1 MEVCLNL
8 KQNQILD
15 KQSMINA
22 IKKNILHKMIIKY
35 IKKRNIQLNKDNY
48 KQLIIDYINTRL
60 TDGSLPEPETE
71 PVILDKQ
78 SMINA
83 IKKNILH
90 KMIIKYI
97 KKRNIQLNK
106 DNYKQLI
113 IDYINTRLTDGS
125 LPEPES
131 EPES

>member
-1 MEVCLNL
+1 
-8 KQNQILD
+8 
-15 KQSMINA
+15 
-22 IKKNILHKMIIKY
+22 MIIKY

-83 IKKNILH
+83 VKKIYSQN
-90 KMIIKYI
+90 
-97 KKRNIQLNK
+97 
-106 DNYKQLI
+106 DN
-113 IDYINTRLTDGS
+113 
-125 LPEPES
+125 
-131 EPES
+131 